1 MPEKR
6 RQSPR
11 VRSPLSKALAIFWEF
26 ARAPLTLSDCQEHYD
41 SAIDQLLQ
49 LVHQS
54 DPLWS
59 LSMLLQ
65 YRPQAFKKSSDSS
78 ADGLR
83 VLEHLQDFQ
92 RLFKSAVQSIYQM
105 RHFREAIART
115 YTVPKDERVIK
126 DGTGVDFVAGN
137 PADFRSLLAT
147 KLVAEVNRKMR
158 EFAMHYEV
166 CLLPQFSVAGERI
179 LVPQA
184 NDLQGI
190 AVLLIL
196 ESWNSERELVRE
208 CAYSKCANLLI
219 PQRKD
224 HRTCCTTCRVK
235 HAEEVRQELEELG
248 D

>member
-1 MPEKR
+1 MPEMIG
-6 RQSPR
+6 QSPR

-26 ARAPLTLSDCQEHYD
+26 ARAPLTLSDYQEHYN
-41 SAIDQLLQ
+41 SAIEQLLR

-59 LSMLLQ
+59 LSILLQ
-65 YRPQAFKKSSDSS
+65 HRPQAFEKSSDSG
-78 ADGLR
+78 ADRLLALDR
-83 VLEHLQDFQ
+83 LQDFQ

-115 YTVPKDERVIK
+115 YTVPKNEKVIK

-137 PADFRSLLAT
+137 PADFRSQLAT
-147 KLVAEVNRKMR
+147 KLIAEVNRKMH

-179 LVPQA
+179 LVPQV

-190 AVLLIL
+190 AVLLTL
-196 ESWNSERELVRE
+196 ESWNSEKELVRE
-208 CAYSKCANLLI
+208 CAYSRCDNLLI
-219 PQRKD
+219 PQRAD

-235 HAEEVRQELEELG
+235 HAEEVKKELEELG
-248 D
+248 E